1 MSAAASHSHSKAE
14 SEHRPSLQIK
24 VPKYAPRG
32 ISGSDFL
39 AFFDS
44 SSSSA
49 TSAAAAAASSS
60 SSAASKSSQLIV
72 DVRDSD
78 SAGGHLKGAKNVPHD
93 HFESEVDAFVKQVS
107 SSGTATR
114 VIFICQYGKER
125 SPAAAAAFLSHWQSQ
140 IEEGKE
146 PPEVCYVKG
155 GFTGI
160 LSEAVSFSATGAISL
175 TGKFAGL
182 FEAFDSSA
190 WIGVKDPTNIKPFV
204 AISKKDVDSAYVL
217 LKK

>member
-1 MSAAASHSHSKAE
+1 MSAAAHSKSE

-44 SSSSA
+44 SSS
-49 TSAAAAAASSS
+49 ASS
-60 SSAASKSSQLIV
+60 SKSSQLLV

-78 SAGGHLKGAKNVPHD
+78 LAGGHLKGAKNIPHS
-93 HFESEVDAFVKQVS
+93 HFESEVDAFVKQVAS
-107 SSGTATR
+107 AGTSTR

-140 IEEGKE
+140 EEGKE

-155 GFTGI
+155 GFTEI
-160 LSEAVSFSATGAISL
+160 LNEAATFSSTGAVSL
-175 TGKFAGL
+175 TGTYSGL
-182 FEAFDSSA
+182 FEGFDTHA
-190 WIGVKDPTNIKPFV
+190 WIGVKDPAQVKPFV
-204 AISKKDVDSAYVL
+204 AIYKKDVDSAYVL